1 MNTASPQPQPAV
13 IEDDAPTVAGT
24 LQELLSEIS
33 TSVDLADRRYADI
46 VSQMQEKLAALDNLA
61 KSKREKAEEDARRKA
76 EEETARKVEE
86 AKRLVQAE
94 EQRKTEAK
102 AAKAAAEAAEA
113 AEAARQKAEAEAQA
127 EAAAAAEAARRKAD
141 ADAQAEADRLAKAV
155 EAAKAA
161 ASEAIEKSK
170 ARILP
175 PDVDTFD
182 IIDHGPSRPREPW
195 DTESADVFTRHFEQF
210 ESLLP
215 KPSISARQLERF
227 HPSQPPPQPLLV
239 TVDPPA
245 ERAWL
250 EGRFNDIATRI
261 SEMMVAN
268 GAGLGARFDSLEG
281 RIDAAMTTVTSQAT
295 TGSDTLKQIE
305 THIAEI
311 DDHVDY
317 IRSELMRL
325 DGVEAQIRALM
336 ERQKS
341 DAAARLQAPAASEGD
356 AAVTSQLTALLQ
368 RLMAER
374 RNTEEHTVTMLD
386 TLQQAMIRVLDRMD
400 AIETAQ
406 TENSVQPSNAAEHH
420 TQRPGTQQP
429 LEHHQH
435 PLLAA
440 TAGAHEEAGAQP
452 APVAQNSY
460 FMDFEEDEAGSD
472 LNAASHYAST
482 EPEHEEPEPELQ
494 STITQI
500 RRNFIADTERS
511 RRPGPEVGV
520 TQGTSPAPRH
530 ARPKRTLLYRLTHP
544 TSKQLAVAALG
555 LMVPLNGMFLYLVT
569 KPAGQ
574 HEQAGM
580 SSAAED
586 TITTGDKLTEA
597 SQALA
602 SEPPISKASE
612 PLPPF
617 EDLGRLGS
625 PAAAEPIA
633 LKEPETKP
641 DAAEVTNARLELPP
655 ATVGPLTLRRAAAE
669 GDPSAQFEVGAR
681 LAEGKGID
689 QNFQSAI
696 EWYQRSASHGFA
708 QAQYRI
714 GTHYERGLGVE
725 KDPERARVWYQ
736 RAAEQGNVKAMHN
749 IAVLSTNRPDGKMD
763 YAEAL
768 RWFSEAAQY
777 NLPDSQFNLAV
788 LHESGLGVPKDPKT
802 AYVWFALAA
811 RNGDKEA
818 IKRREAVKSQL
829 TADALA
835 AADTEVRA
843 FRGKTQSPVINDARV
858 AGELWKKRQ
867 VGAN

>member
-1 MNTASPQPQPAV
+1 MNTASPQPQPPV
-13 IEDDAPTVAGT
+13 TEDDAPSVAGT

-76 EEETARKVEE
+76 EEDTARKVEE
-86 AKRLVQAE
+86 AKRLVEAE
-94 EQRKTEAK
+94 EQRKVEAK

-113 AEAARQKAEAEAQA
+113 AEAARL
-127 EAAAAAEAARRKAD
+127 KAD
-141 ADAQAEADRLAKAV
+141 AEAQAEADRLAQAV

-161 ASEAIEKSK
+161 AAEAIEKSK
-170 ARILP
+170 ARALP
-175 PDVDTFD
+175 AGVDPFD

-341 DAAARLQAPAASEGD
+341 EAAARLQAPAAAESSAD
-356 AAVTSQLTALLQ
+356 AVTPQLTALLQ

-406 TENSVQPSNAAEHH
+406 TEHPAQQHNTNSDYHDQRPSMQPSAEHN
-420 TQRPGTQQP
+420 
-429 LEHHQH
+429 H
-435 PLLAA
+435 PLLASPAAGHEQAA
-440 TAGAHEEAGAQP
+440 TQQTP
-452 APVAQNSY
+452 APHNGY
-460 FMDFEEDEAGSD
+460 FMDFEEDEANAE
-472 LNAASHYAST
+472 LNAAAQYTQHGPEHD
-482 EPEHEEPEPELQ
+482 EPEDTPELQ
-494 STITQI
+494 STISQI
-500 RRNFIADTERS
+500 RRNFIADTERT

-520 TQGTSPAPRH
+520 THGGSPALRQ
-530 ARPKRTLLYRLTHP
+530 ARPKRTLLHRMTHP

-569 KPAGQ
+569 KPASQ
-574 HEQAGM
+574 QEQAGV
-580 SSAAED
+580 SSAAEE
-586 TITTGDKLTEA
+586 TVSHSDKLTEA

-602 SEPPISKASE
+602 SEPPISRASE
-612 PLPPF
+612 ATPPF
-617 EDLGRLGS
+617 ENLGRLGTP

-633 LKEPETKP
+633 LKEPEPKP
-641 DAAEVTNARLELPP
+641 EPTEATNARLELPP

-689 QNFQSAI
+689 QNFKSAI

-749 IAVLSTNRPDGKMD
+749 LAVLSTNRPDAKID

-788 LHESGLGVPKDPKT
+788 LHESGLGVAKDPKT

-835 AADTEVRA
+835 AAETEVRA
-843 FRGKTQSPVINDARV
+843 FRGKSQLPVVNDARV

-867 VGAN
+867 VGEN

>member
-13 IEDDAPTVAGT
+13 TEDDAPTVAGT

-46 VSQMQEKLAALDNLA
+46 VGQMQEKLAALDNLA

-86 AKRLVQAE
+86 AKRLVEAE
-94 EQRKTEAK
+94 EQRKAEAK
-102 AAKAAAEAAEA
+102 AAAKAALEAVEAAKAAAEAA
-113 AEAARQKAEAEAQA
+113 RL
-127 EAAAAAEAARRKAD
+127 KAD
-141 ADAQAEADRLAKAV
+141 AEAQAEADRLAQAV

-170 ARILP
+170 ARPLP
-175 PDVDTFD
+175 AGVDPFD
-182 IIDHGPSRPREPW
+182 IIDHGPARPREPW

-341 DAAARLQAPAASEGD
+341 EAAARLQAPAAGEGD
-356 AAVTSQLTALLQ
+356 ASVTPQLTALLQ

-406 TENSVQPSNAAEHH
+406 TEQPALQHNNNANYQD
-420 TQRPGTQQP
+420 QRPGMQP
-429 LEHHQH
+429 PAEHNY
-435 PLLAA
+435 PLLASA
-440 TAGAHEEAGAQP
+440 AAGHEQPGAPQQAP
-452 APVAQNSY
+452 APHGGY
-460 FMDFEEDEAGSD
+460 FMDFEEDDANVE
-472 LNAASHYAST
+472 LNAAAQYAHS
-482 EPEHEEPEPELQ
+482 EPDHDEPDHEPELQ
-494 STITQI
+494 STITQM
-500 RRNFIADTERS
+500 RRNFIADAERT

-520 TQGTSPAPRH
+520 TQGGSPAPRQT
-530 ARPKRTLLYRLTHP
+530 RTKRTLLNRLTHP

-569 KPAGQ
+569 KPASQ
-574 HEQAGM
+574 QEQAGV
-580 SSAAED
+580 SSAAEE
-586 TITTGDKLTEA
+586 TVSHSDKLTEA

-602 SEPPISKASE
+602 SEPPISRASE
-612 PLPPF
+612 PTPPF
-617 EDLGRLGS
+617 ESLGRLGPP

-633 LKEPETKP
+633 LKEPEAKP
-641 DAAEVTNARLELPP
+641 EPAEASSNARLELPP

-689 QNFQSAI
+689 QNFKSAI

-749 IAVLSTNRPDGKMD
+749 LAVLSTNRPDGKAD

-788 LHESGLGVPKDPKT
+788 LHESGLGVTKDPKT

-835 AADTEVRA
+835 AAETEVRA
-843 FRGKTQSPVINDARV
+843 YRGKSQLPLINDARV

-867 VGAN
+867 VGEN

>member
-1 MNTASPQPQPAV
+1 MNIASPQPQPAV
-13 IEDDAPTVAGT
+13 TEDDAPSVAGT

-46 VSQMQEKLAALDNLA
+46 VGQMQEKLAALDNLA

-76 EEETARKVEE
+76 EAETARKAEEETARKVEE
-86 AKRLVQAE
+86 AKRLVEAE
-94 EQRKTEAK
+94 EQRKADAK

-113 AEAARQKAEAEAQA
+113 AEAARL
-127 EAAAAAEAARRKAD
+127 KAD
-141 ADAQAEADRLAKAV
+141 AEAQAEADRLAQAV

-170 ARILP
+170 ARALP
-175 PDVDTFD
+175 ADVDPFD

-341 DAAARLQAPAASEGD
+341 EAAARLQAPAAAESSSD
-356 AAVTSQLTALLQ
+356 AAVTPQLTALLQ

-406 TENSVQPSNAAEHH
+406 TEHPALQHNNNSDYHDQQPGMRPSAEHDH
-420 TQRPGTQQP
+420 QP
-429 LEHHQH
+429 LPASAAGEHEQ
-435 PLLAA
+435 
-440 TAGAHEEAGAQP
+440 AGAQQTP
-452 APVAQNSY
+452 APHNGY
-460 FMDFEEDEAGSD
+460 FTDFEEDEANAD
-472 LNAASHYAST
+472 LSAAARYAQAGPEHD
-482 EPEHEEPEPELQ
+482 EPEDAPELQ

-500 RRNFIADTERS
+500 RRNFIADAERS
-511 RRPGPEVGV
+511 RRPGPEVNL
-520 TQGTSPAPRH
+520 TQSGPAARQ
-530 ARPKRTLLYRLTHP
+530 ARPKRSLLDRLTHP

-555 LMVPLNGMFLYLVT
+555 LMVPLNGVFLYLVT
-569 KPAGQ
+569 KPATQ
-574 HEQAGM
+574 QEQAGV
-580 SSAAED
+580 SSAAEE
-586 TITTGDKLTEA
+586 TVSHSDKLTEA

-602 SEPPISKASE
+602 SEPPISRASE
-612 PLPPF
+612 ATPPF
-617 EDLGRLGS
+617 ENLGRLGTP

-633 LKEPETKP
+633 LKEPEPKP
-641 DAAEVTNARLELPP
+641 EPAEASNARLELPP

-689 QNFQSAI
+689 QNFKSAI

-749 IAVLSTNRPDGKMD
+749 LAVLSTNRPDGKID

-829 TADALA
+829 TADALVA
-835 AADTEVRA
+835 AETEVRGY
-843 FRGKTQSPVINDARV
+843 RGKSQLPVINDARV

-867 VGAN
+867 VGEN